1 MADKV
6 KAQVQ
11 QPAFNYRL
19 FFREPIFDLDKLDAI
34 AVSAAF
40 AALKP
45 WGISLENVTVKDDAS
60 NLAEEITSL
69 NLFNG
74 RIVFTVGPA
83 ACGIV
88 DSNPDWSEAALIIQI
103 TNAAIDAVLKA
114 TGAVRDKQAC
124 SITMHLTPP
133 PGTILGIT
141 SKFIAPGLNKFVG
154 ESARSFAFAV
164 YKDDMSWIVDKSV
177 PFPDSLFVRIDRL
190 FGPNEPLEQIA
201 QRLNQD
207 EVNLLDLL
215 GLEIP

>member
-1 MADKV
+1 MVDKV

-19 FFREPIFDLDKLDAI
+19 LFREPIFDLDELDAV

-45 WGISLENVTVKDDAS
+45 WGISLENVKVKDDAS
-60 NLAEEITSL
+60 NLAEETTSL
-69 NLFNG
+69 NLLNG

-83 ACGIV
+83 GCGIV
-88 DSNPDWSEAALIIQI
+88 VSNPDWSEAALIIQI
-103 TNAAIDAVLKA
+103 GNAAIEAVLKA
-114 TGAVRDKQAC
+114 TGAVRDKQA
-124 SITMHLTPP
+124 STITMHLTPP
-133 PGTILGIT
+133 AGSLLGIT
-141 SKFIAPGLNKFVG
+141 SSFIAPNLNKVVG

-164 YKDDMSWIVDKSV
+164 YKDDMSWVVDKSA
-177 PFPDSLFVRIDRL
+177 PFPDSLFVRMDRL
-190 FGPNEPLEQIA
+190 FGPDESLEQIA

-207 EVNLLDLL
+207 EVKLLDLL